1 MSDVDSTDVSDSWD
15 TAEFISLGTATLY
28 EASGEECYLPCS
40 LRPVWPG
47 AKVAGRALPVRTA
60 AADNLPLHLALTAAH
75 PGDVLVSASQGEPC
89 GYWGEVLT
97 VAAQQRG
104 VAGLVIDGGVRDTE
118 RLADLRFPAF
128 SSSIAVRTTGKN
140 DPGTV
145 GETVVIGGVS
155 VHAGDLVVADADGI
169 VVISA
174 ARVSEVLA
182 AARQRQQK
190 EAAYLDRI
198 RHGAL
203 TVDLYSLRTRARG
216 TDGPR

>member
-1 MSDVDSTDVSDSWD
+1 MSDLDTTGTNDAWD
-15 TAEFISLGTATLY
+15 IAEFVSLGTATLY

-60 AADNLPLHLALTAAH
+60 AADNLPLHLALVAAH
-75 PGDVLVSASQGEPC
+75 PGDVLVSASQGAPC

-128 SSSIAVRTTGKN
+128 SSSIAVRTTAKN

-203 TVDLYSLRTRARG
+203 TVDLYSLGTSARG
-216 TDGPR
+216 TDVPH